1 MDRVESFMDRVGSY
15 MVIILIFMVLFI
27 HFYLLFF
34 SGLQPLHIR
43 KNVKKGIPYIFQ
55 SDEDYFAEIDRIRV
69 TDDYVYALYSTKAIV
84 KVYRHDGTYL
94 GTIAIHKKTSGGTQ
108 LYTDNKRAYIERD
121 DCIYEFNGIEFI
133 YCYTIENGDHEEKLK
148 QIKKIAIPAKDYSFR
163 FGNLIKYE
171 GTPQEHVIINRD
183 FLHKISSQRFLFLIE
198 FCIVISLIICAHTAL
213 RRK

>member
-1 MDRVESFMDRVGSY
+1 MP
-15 MVIILIFMVLFI
+15 LC
-27 HFYLLFF
+27 LFF
-34 SGLQPLHIR
+34 SGFQPLRIQRH
-43 KNVKKGIPYIFQ
+43 VAKGIPYIFQ
-55 SDEDYFAEIDRIRV
+55 KDEDYFAEIDKIRV

-94 GTIAIHKKTSGGTQ
+94 GTIAIHKEPSGGTQ

-133 YCYTIENGDHEEKLK
+133 YCYTIENDDHEEKLK

-171 GTPQEHVIINRD
+171 GTPQEYVFIQRNCLYRIGN
-183 FLHKISSQRFLFLIE
+183 QRFLFLVEACSILMV
-198 FCIVISLIICAHTAL
+198 FITLKTHTHL
-213 RRK
+213 VNSHP